1 MGQNDI
7 AWENLFD
14 KYNILNEIK
23 NNGEFII
30 SAKQIKEFREPRL
43 MTKFDHKINLP
54 QIFFKNKLAIL
65 PISRGD
71 YIISSFNAYKNF
83 DVQNNDFQRVNIPSH
98 IQSLIPK
105 FIVSE
110 AIALNCANACGILN
124 DFLEDE
130 EIIPTVN
137 GRMGSGSFAFSIDVL
152 DGRKNIKVK
161 NSQIEIDAAYEGIN
175 YLSLIE
181 AKKDLS
187 EDFLVRQL
195 YYPFRVWNDRVT
207 KKVKNIFMIF
217 SNGMFYLYQYE
228 FGDPLNYNS
237 LYLVKQK
244 NYLIA
249 TEIYLTDIE
258 AILNNVNIVKEPDI
272 SFPQADCMSRIINLI
287 ELLSEKSMTKQDIT
301 SEYAFDQRQT
311 NYYTDAGRYLELIDK
326 SHDENGNVLFELSS
340 YGRYIM
346 GLEYRER
353 QLAIVKQ
360 ILKHKVFNETLKL
373 YLKTCEMPS
382 KEKIVQIMKE
392 SNLYHVEADS
402 TYFRRASTVGGWLN
416 WIFDIIDV

>member
-7 AWENLFD
+7 AWENLFE
-14 KYNILNEIK
+14 KYKILNNIEQY
-23 NNGEFII
+23 GEFVI
-30 SAKQIKEFREPRL
+30 SSKQIKEFREPRL

-54 QIFFKNKLAIL
+54 KIFRDNKLAIL
-65 PISRGD
+65 PITRGD
-71 YIISSFNAYKNF
+71 YIISSFEAYKNF
-83 DVQNNDFQRVNIPSH
+83 DAQNDDFQRVIIPNH

-110 AIALNCANACGILN
+110 AIALNCANACGILS

-137 GRMGSGSFAFSIDVL
+137 GRMSSGEFVFNINTL
-152 DGRKNIKVK
+152 NGEKNIEVK

-195 YYPFRVWNDRVT
+195 YYPLRVWNNRVT
-207 KKVKNIFMIF
+207 KKVKTIFMVF
-217 SNGMFYLYQYE
+217 SNGMFNLYEYQFE
-228 FGDPLNYNS
+228 DLQNYNS

-249 TEIYLTDIE
+249 TEIYLTDVE
-258 AILNNVNIVKEPDI
+258 EILNNVDIVREPDI

-311 NYYTDAGRYLELIDK
+311 SYYTDAGRYLGFIDK
-326 SHDENGNVLFELSS
+326 SYDENGNVLFKLSTF
-340 YGRYIM
+340 GRHIM

-360 ILKHKVFNETLKL
+360 ILQHKVFNEALKL
-373 YLKTCEMPS
+373 HLKTCEMPS
-382 KEKIVQIMKE
+382 KNMIVQIMKE
-392 SNLYHVEADS
+392 SNLYEVKADS
-402 TYFRRASTVGGWLN
+402 TYFRRASTVMGWVN
-416 WIFDIIDV
+416 WILSIIDE